1 LTINEAI
8 KNSEMNN
15 QIYNKL
21 NTLNLSQQ
29 QQQQLILQQ
38 INPFQSQQGI
48 QNSQQI
54 NPQSNNLLSNQA
66 NLFNNALISQ
76 QMSLNT
82 QKNKNVFKIN

>member
-1 LTINEAI
+1 MTINEAI